1 MNFTSAEKV
10 GEVVFKMK
18 DADAAWRSTNRANMD
33 KLYGGDPPYTIEEE
47 ESENIQ
53 INVPFPEGPV
63 LVGNAKRQWNNAFM
77 KPANYFTVKVDRGPR
92 HKRADWSHILTKLVN
107 REMKHSLPYTE
118 KVRGEGSNCIVHG
131 IGPKWWPN
139 GRKWGPRLLGV
150 EDLLIPSQTTIDFDN
165 LNHFAV
171 FQAYTQAQLM
181 EFADS
186 KNNAGWNTK
195 FINAIIADLND
206 INQRQGTETNPEKIA
221 EMRKENGGY
230 WESDAVPVVKTW
242 SFFFRDEDNEREVWQ
257 KRVIL
262 DEADSAVGYKDEFLF
277 KSKRSYGDKLSQILH
292 VQFMDSS
299 SKAPFKYHTVR
310 GLGFLLYPL
319 CHLQNRF
326 RCRFTERAFQDL
338 VMLFRNVNKED
349 VERLT
354 SVNLYDRG
362 MGILPEGLSIVPAN
376 ERYQV
381 NTELAAAVMS
391 QNRQMMSE
399 ASASFV
405 QDIESSDER
414 ETATLTNAKMQTVNA
429 LVGAMLTLAYTYAEH
444 EYREDCRR
452 MVKFSAFIEKAKREG
467 VPESLLD
474 LESWDIAAERVI
486 GAGNKTM
493 EVALT
498 REMMQVRNLLP
509 PQSQNKVLHKYLLA
523 LNDDAAETNDLVPL
537 GEPEI
542 SNAVTFAEQ
551 SWATLMMGL
560 PITPRAE
567 FNHIEIAE
575 TWLKYMGA
583 TVGRIMKTGG
593 MATPQELVGLYN
605 VAGQTT
611 DEQPTGTGI
620 TAEIAAIA
628 QDENEGQRVKRYN
641 DALGKLMN
649 EVKGMAQRLAE
660 QMQNQ
665 QGNGQLPPEAQA
677 KIVSSG
683 ILAQS
688 TAKIKEAAAAQK
700 MQHKEKSFALD
711 QRRKEAQHGLD
722 MRRSLQDAAID
733 AQVTDLKA
741 SAEIAASVAKSKAKP
756 EGGE

>member
-1 MNFTSAEKV
+1 MNFTSADKV
-10 GEVVFKMK
+10 AEVVFKMK
-18 DADAAWRSTNRANMD
+18 DADKAYRSTNRANID
-33 KLYGGDPPYTIEEE
+33 KLFSGDPPYTIEEE
-47 ESENIQ
+47 EKENIQ
-53 INVPFPEGPV
+53 INVPFPECPV
-63 LVGNAKRQWNNAFM
+63 LIGNAKRQWNNAFM
-77 KPANYFTVKVDRGPR
+77 KPANYFTIKVDSGPR
-92 HKRADWSHILTKLVN
+92 HKRADYSHKLTKLVN
-107 REMKHSLPYTE
+107 REMKRSLPYTE
-118 KVRGEGSNCIVHG
+118 KVRGEGSNAIVHG
-131 IGPKWWPN
+131 IAPKWWPN
-139 GRKWGPRLLGV
+139 GRKWGPKLLGV
-150 EDLLIPSQTTIDFDN
+150 EDLLVPSQTTIDFDN
-165 LNHFAV
+165 LNHFAI

-186 KNNAGWNTK
+186 ENNAGWNQK

-206 INQRQGTETNPEKIA
+206 LNQSQGTETNPEKIA
-221 EMRKENGGY
+221 DLRKENGGY

-242 SFFFRDEDNEREVWQ
+242 SFFFRDQHENKEVWH

-262 DEADSAVGYKDEFLF
+262 DEADSAVGFRDEFLF
-277 KSKRSYGDKLSQILH
+277 DSKRSYGNKLSQILH

-299 SKAPFKYHTVR
+299 SKAPFKYHSVR
-310 GLGFLLYPL
+310 GLGFLLYPIG
-319 CHLQNRF
+319 HLQNRF

-338 VMLFRNVNKED
+338 VMLFRDVNKED

-362 MGILPEGLSIVPAN
+362 MGILPEGLHIVPAN

-381 NTELAAAVMS
+381 NTDLAAAVLS

-405 QDIESSDER
+405 QDVESSDER

-444 EYREDCRR
+444 EYREVVRR
-452 MVKFSAFIEKAKREG
+452 LVKFDEFIEKAKREG
-467 VPESLLD
+467 IPESLLD
-474 LESWDIAAERVI
+474 TESWDIDAERVI
-486 GAGNKTM
+486 GSGNKVM
-493 EVALT
+493 EVALA
-498 REMMQVRNLLP
+498 RELMQVRNLHSP
-509 PQSQNKVLHKYLLA
+509 AAQQRILHLYDLA
-523 LNDDAAETNDLVPL
+523 LTDDASLADELAPV
-537 GEPEI
+537 GEQPV

-551 SWATLMMGL
+551 SWATIMMGL

-583 TVGRIMKTGG
+583 TVQRLMQSGG
-593 MATPQELVGLYN
+593 MGTPQEIMGLQN
-605 VAGQTT
+605 AGAHI
-611 DEQPTGTGI
+611 DR
-620 TAEIAAIA
+620 EIEFIA
-628 QDENEGQRVKRYN
+628 QDENEGQRVKQYS
-641 DALGKLMN
+641 DVLGKLMN

-665 QGNGQLPPEAQA
+665 QGSGQLPPEAQA

-688 TAKIKEAAAAQK
+688 TAKIKEASAAQK
-700 MQHKEKSFALD
+700 MQHKDQAFALD
-711 QRRKEAQHGLD
+711 QRRKEAQHGLE
-722 MRRSLQDAAID
+722 MRRSVQDAAID

-741 SAEIAASVAKSKAKP
+741 SAEIASAAKKAKAQP